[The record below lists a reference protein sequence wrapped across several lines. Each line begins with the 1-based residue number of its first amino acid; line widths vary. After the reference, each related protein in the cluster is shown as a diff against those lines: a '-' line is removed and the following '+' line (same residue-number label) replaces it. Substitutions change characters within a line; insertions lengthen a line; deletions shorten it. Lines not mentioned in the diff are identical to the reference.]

1 MSRKRGWEMVDNLK
15 NSMWAKLTMVR
26 LGLSK
31 YNAFDFLPM
40 PEKNQMFEFQ
50 HDLHRR
56 YFNYHRNIFNTTEIR
71 RSWNVDKL
79 LNCMLVYSNETKD
92 DLKSES
98 QIFANSRVT
107 LAKHNNP
114 TMLMGLPKSCK
125 RYGNGVFIVAAKV
138 RFYTTTLTGSEGE
151 GKQSISCESLNR
163 SNRRDLNKHNTI
175 NIYDTLLNPDFIWEA
190 YWKISKKKG
199 ANTASVDKKTLDGF
213 SNSDVSNIIQKLKDH
228 SFAFKPV
235 KRVYLE
241 KPNGKKR
248 PIGIPSPKDK
258 VILKAMSMV
267 LEKIYEPEFLNT
279 SHGFRPNRGTHS
291 ALESITKW
299 TGTKWFIEGDI
310 TACFDSIQHHLLIK
324 ILSKKINDKQF
335 LDLCWKAIRVNYVE
349 FPHVD
354 IGKKNIVGTAQGSTL
369 SPILANIL
377 LHEFDLYMNGL
388 IIESNVTG
396 PTSKANPVYKKL
408 HTKISNLRQAFLPS
422 WKYKPL
428 FDNEKQQR
436 LIEILSLEK
445 LRRQLPST
453 IKSEGF
459 RVYYVRY
466 ADDFLVGINGNEI
479 VAKSLKLKIEEF
491 LEHEL
496 QLSLNVSKTKITSAT
511 TNRAF
516 FLGSYIRAITSRT
529 NDQPNRKNSF
539 TGSGRKIR
547 ARTPQGYIRCFAPI
561 ENIVKKLQEQ
571 GICRIVNFKNRQV
584 IPTRKTSWVFL
595 DVELIIQKYNY
606 LWNGLLNYYSFA
618 YNRAQ
623 LNFVQY
629 LIHHS
634 AACTLMNKLK
644 LSSRAKVFKKFGRN
658 LTVIKQNEQKSTKP
672 IQLNYR
678 STLTRLEKF
687 NIGKQENK
695 NIGLP
700 YYVFDYAIRSKKM
713 ANAQCVICGALS
725 NIEMHHRRPLKS
737 SVTDNTLKGVIKNLT
752 RKQIP
757 LCRKC
762 HLKVHLGSYDGPGI
776 Y

>member
-1 MSRKRGWEMVDNLK
+1 MSRKRRWEMVDNLK

-26 LGLSK
+26 LGLPK
-31 YNAFDFLPM
+31 FKFL
-40 PEKNQMFEFQ
+40 
-50 HDLHRR
+50 HDLHGR

-71 RSWNVDKL
+71 RSWHVDKL
-79 LNCMLVYSNETKD
+79 LNCKLVYSNETKD
-92 DLKSES
+92 DLRSES

-107 LAKHNNP
+107 LAKHSIP
-114 TMLMGLPKSCK
+114 IMLMGLPKSCK
-125 RYGNGVFIVAAKV
+125 RYGNGVSIVAAKV
-138 RFYTTTLTGSEGE
+138 RFYTTTVTCSEGE

-163 SNRRDLNKHNTI
+163 SNRRDLNKRNTI
-175 NIYDTLLNPDFIWEA
+175 NIYDTLLNPNFIWEA
-190 YWKISKKKG
+190 YWKVSKKKG
-199 ANTASVDKKTLDGF
+199 ANTVGVDNKTLDGF
-213 SNSDVSNIIQKLKDH
+213 SYSDINDIIQKLKDH

-258 VILKAMSMV
+258 VVLKAMSMV
-267 LEKIYEPEFLNT
+267 LEKIYEPEFLNNN
-279 SHGFRPNRGTHS
+279 HGFRPNRGTHS

-310 TACFDSIQHHLLIK
+310 TACFDSIQHHLLMK
-324 ILSKKINDKQF
+324 ILGKKINDKQF

-349 FPHVD
+349 FPRVD
-354 IGKKNIVGTAQGSTL
+354 IEKKNMLGTLQGSTL
-369 SPILANIL
+369 SPILSNIL
-377 LHEFDLYMNGL
+377 LHEFDLYMNDL
-388 IIESNVTG
+388 IIESNVSG
-396 PTSKANPVYKKL
+396 STSKVNPEYKKL
-408 HTKISNLRQAFLPS
+408 HVKISNLRQAFLPS

-428 FDNEKQQR
+428 SEDKKQQR
-436 LIEILSLEK
+436 LTEILRLEK
-445 LRRQLPST
+445 TRRQLPST

-491 LEHEL
+491 LEREL
-496 QLSLNVSKTKITSAT
+496 QLSLNISKTKITSAIT
-511 TNRAF
+511 SRAF
-516 FLGSYIRAITSRT
+516 FLGAYIRAMSSRT
-529 NDQPNRKNSF
+529 NDQPNRKNSY
-539 TGSGRKIR
+539 TKVGRKIR
-547 ARTPQGYIRCFAPI
+547 SRIPQGYIRCFAPI

-571 GICRIVNFKNRQV
+571 GICKIVNFRNRQV
-584 IPTRKTSWVFL
+584 IPTRKTSWVYL
-595 DVELIIQKYNY
+595 DAGLIIQKYNY

-644 LSSRAKVFKKFGRN
+644 FSSRAKVFKKFGKN
-658 LTVIKQNEQKSTKP
+658 LTVVKQNEQKSVKP
-672 IQLNYR
+672 IQFNYQ

-687 NIGKQENK
+687 SIGKQANK
-695 NIGLP
+695 DIGLP
-700 YYVFDYAIRSKKM
+700 YYVFHYAIRSQKIVDS
-713 ANAQCVICGALS
+713 QCVICGTSS

-737 SVTDNTLKGVIKNLT
+737 SITDNTLKGIVKNLT

-762 HLKVHLGSYDGPGI
+762 HLKVHSGSYDGPGI